1 MMLSLHINVQS
12 GEWIYIKCSNIVD
25 QKFSWIQ
32 KIQKK
37 TEIKKPNNGEVI
49 LPFLM
54 FSQPAE
60 CRGVGNR
67 AILRPPL
74 TFSATLYRFSMEA
87 LWELRVLSTQPT
99 TLRCQY
105 VEVYTTTARPQRTS
119 AKLLLSI
126 ILDFYS
132 GLLNKYITTNQQTPV
147 RIVFNF
153 VWGNI
158 SRTYFVS
165 LILRISFLK
174 VCGHGLHHIHLYP
187 MLGGQRRGA
196 GG

>member
-12 GEWIYIKCSNIVD
+12 GKWIYIKCSNIVD

-37 TEIKKPNNGEVI
+37 TEIKKANNGEVI

-87 LWELRVLSTQPT
+87 LWELRVLSDT
-99 TLRCQY
+99 TKYKPDFFCFLDSQNWFFKG
-105 VEVYTTTARPQRTS
+105 VYGRS
-119 AKLLLSI
+119 L
-126 ILDFYS
+126 Y
-132 GLLNKYITTNQQTPV
+132 YI
-147 RIVFNF
+147 
-153 VWGNI
+153 
-158 SRTYFVS
+158 
-165 LILRISFLK
+165 
-174 VCGHGLHHIHLYP
+174 HIHAWKTEER
-187 MLGGQRRGA
+187 GGRIKHRHRRNVMSYRFKSHFKLFSLFSLLWLFALVGNFTTWQHHLC
-196 GG
+196 